1 MHANELLL
9 IFIGIYKYYSKQY
22 MPSPFLTFN
31 NLNLK
36 CVFFSPCSLG
46 YISSSFRLHLIS
58 MEENATRLWTTH
70 THRSRI
76 HQLRI
81 ILQNVELSVALSMN
95 VYISPFTSILH
106 FPYYNF
112 VHFSMVI
119 CWVFVIHIFAVQF
132 IERQGNHMRCPC
144 MQT

>member
-1 MHANELLL
+1 MPMNFYWYLLV
-9 IFIGIYKYYSKQY
+9 FINIIQNNICLHR
-22 MPSPFLTFN
+22 FWHLTIWTWN
-31 NLNLK
+31 
-36 CVFFSPCSLG
+36 VFFSSPCSLG
-46 YISSSFRLHLIS
+46 FISSSFRLHPIS
-58 MEENATRLWTTH
+58 MEKNATRLSTTH

-95 VYISPFTSILH
+95 EYISPSTSILH
-106 FPYYNF
+106 FPYCNF
-112 VHFSMVI
+112 VHFSMEI